1 MSCMQLDRTRF
12 LQIVSAMAAATTAC
26 ATAPRAEPEPVIVP
40 LQPQPPATS
49 APVATAPAPPPAPS
63 ETASVP
69 VVEAPLPPQGVGGL
83 WTYPYDAA
91 AKPSTCAELKCTLGA
106 PWQEAHGALMRQCRG
121 LDAALRPEVFQR
133 FMKCMRGKAG
143 TQGTCDLS
151 AVGTDPGDCLERWTE
166 TPAIDPATQ
175 AKCKP
180 IVAACG
186 GPKRSVHAG
195 AGQLTMQTC
204 QQMLSIAKPRSEA
217 KMIHC
222 VTEYCDDAPRLCYLA
237 Y

>member
-1 MSCMQLDRTRF
+1 MSCMQLDRSRF
-12 LQIVSAMAAATTAC
+12 LQLVSAMAAATTAC
-26 ATAPRAEPEPVIVP
+26 ASAPRPEPEPVIVP
-40 LQPQPPATS
+40 LQPQPPVTS
-49 APVATAPAPPPAPS
+49 VPVASAPPPS
-63 ETASVP
+63 DSASVP
-69 VVEAPLPPQGVGGL
+69 VPESPPPDPVNPTPGGL
-83 WTYPYDAA
+83 WTYSYDAT
-91 AKPSTCAELKCTLGA
+91 AKASTCAQLKCTLGA
-106 PWQEAHGALMRQCRG
+106 PWREAHGALMQQCRS

-133 FMKCMRGKAG
+133 FMKCMLSKAG

-166 TPAIDPATQ
+166 TPAIDPATL

-186 GPKRSVHAG
+186 GPSRSVHAG

-204 QQMLSIAKPRSEA
+204 QQMLSLAKPRAEA